1 MSTLQDKAAI
11 YDFTHL
17 KLGKDD
23 FDNLV
28 FMNAPELDEWDSPW
42 LVNLC
47 VQLLSKVADDVIQQS
62 NAEKAEGATQ
72 IFEKLYIRAYNSDS
86 RSWFEKHARLS
97 KCFDKRLMP
106 ALWIRNVGPLDGK
119 SSGRENLSNK
129 GCKWY
134 IDDGNTRALVYAVRI
149 ACGEEKFESVKA
161 IHATSWDF
169 TKGILGHQ
177 PQIAEVLVREGK
189 FLEDLDPSTAINQRI
204 RWNRKTNEYCDCTG
218 V

>member
-28 FMNAPELDEWDSPW
+28 FMNAPEIKEWDRRW
-42 LVNLC
+42 LVDLC
-47 VQLLSKVADDVIQQS
+47 VQPLWKVVEDVIQES
-62 NAEKAEGATQ
+62 RAVKAAGATR
-72 IFEKLYIRAYNSDS
+72 IFERLNVRAYDTDTE
-86 RSWFEKHARLS
+86 SWFEKHARLS
-97 KCFDKRLMP
+97 KCFDKRLTP
-106 ALWIRNVGPLDGK
+106 ALWIRNVGPFDGK
-119 SSGRENLSNK
+119 SSGRDILSNK

-169 TKGILGHQ
+169 TKGILRHQ
-177 PQIAEVLVREGK
+177 PQIAEELVRDGE
-189 FLEDLDPSTAINQRI
+189 FLEDLAPNTTINERI
-204 RWNRKTNEYCDCTG
+204 RWNRKTNKYGDCTG